1 MLAGTR
7 GDPPL
12 PSAFNTNRRL
22 HEGVSTSTAF
32 VTNIVRSS
40 GPRAVTETLSGVDTA
55 ESSEIS
61 TGCGLLFATSLSVFV
76 IAEGGSAIGVGPPTI
91 GVGSV
96 PPTPILHSLDHV
108 PASPTKVGV
117 GPLSAFG
124 DVVREGARE
133 ERRES
138 DSSSTGPPSRREPCR
153 PIEGCDG
160 VNEGL

>member
-22 HEGVSTSTAF
+22 HEGVSTSTAL

-61 TGCGLLFATSLSVFV
+61 TGCGLLGAFGALVRPEFGRARS
-76 IAEGGSAIGVGPPTI
+76 AEGCVGAGRSEKPKR
-91 GVGSV
+91 GLFG
-96 PPTPILHSLDHV
+96 
-108 PASPTKVGV
+108 G
-117 GPLSAFG
+117 GPWA
-124 DVVREGARE
+124 ARFYA
-133 ERRES
+133 
-138 DSSSTGPPSRREPCR
+138 
-153 PIEGCDG
+153 
-160 VNEGL
+160 